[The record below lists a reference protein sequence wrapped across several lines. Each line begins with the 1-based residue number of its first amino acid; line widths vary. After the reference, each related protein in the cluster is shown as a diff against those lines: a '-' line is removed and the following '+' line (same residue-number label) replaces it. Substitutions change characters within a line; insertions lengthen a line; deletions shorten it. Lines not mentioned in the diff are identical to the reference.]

1 MKFSIGLSSL
11 CLAGATCLALT
22 ACDLREPA
30 ATPAAAADPAQPANA
45 APTAGANEDA
55 DSAAKAQVE
64 AKLLAGLDAVQ
75 PLIKSKEDVYQPIA
89 PLADHRLL
97 LHPAEG
103 KRARL
108 VLDVSSLSGL
118 TLSPVIESFQGNA
131 TCEADPSAGV
141 AGLHWQL
148 DGAPM
153 NDVVVDRNYASAI
166 RVDVGGAKQLVIE
179 SSDQNGVIW
188 CDWLAVGFHDV
199 VPK

>member
-22 ACDLREPA
+22 ACDLREPT

-45 APTAGANEDA
+45 APTAGANEA
-55 DSAAKAQVE
+55 AVGAKAQVE

-75 PLIKSKEDVYQPIA
+75 PLIRSREDVYQPIE

-97 LHPAEG
+97 VHPAEG

-108 VLDVSSLSGL
+108 VLDVSGLLGL

-153 NDVVVDRNYASAI
+153 NDIVVDRNYASTI
-166 RVDVGGAKQLVIE
+166 RVDVGGAKHLVIE

>member
-1 MKFSIGLSSL
+1 MKLNMGLSSL
-11 CLAGATCLALT
+11 CLVGATCLLMV

-30 ATPAAAADPAQPANA
+30 ATPMAGSDPLQSANA
-45 APTAGANEDA
+45 APATGASEGADA
-55 DSAAKAQVE
+55 AVKTE
-64 AKLLAGLDAVQ
+64 AEEKQLAGLDAVL
-75 PLIKSKEDVYQPIA
+75 PLIKAKEEAYQPIA
-89 PLADHRLL
+89 PLPDHRLL
-97 LHPAEG
+97 LHPGEG

-108 VLDVSSLSGL
+108 VLDVGGLSGL
-118 TLSPVIESFQGNA
+118 TLAPVIESFQGNA

-148 DGAPM
+148 DGRTM
-153 NDVVVDRNYASAI
+153 NDVVIDRNYASTI

-199 VPK
+199 AIK